1 LPEVGLEER
10 MKNKR
15 LEWTWVNA
23 VFSGIRVMWLF
34 LWVLIFTQKEIFH
47 SGISI
52 SFGVLLVWLFLS
64 YLIPQVFLIPINL
77 SLRNYYV
84 SEFLFTG
91 SLYVYLFLIV
101 GSDSSLLL
109 IPLISLG
116 LYFSNRFS
124 WWSIVS
130 LLLTI
135 PIIGLFLQSESLV
148 VLLTH
153 FLNNVIALGVG
164 YAFNRIVM
172 LLKENQEQKKVLEQ
186 YAQKV
191 ENLTLLEERNRMA
204 GELHDTIG
212 HTFTSVIVG
221 IDGIIANLKQ
231 ANTERALYKLQI
243 LRDLTRNGLDD
254 IRKNIHN
261 MADDQEIESF
271 IDRLTS
277 ITNEFAAHTGTS
289 IHFQSLGQERELH
302 YHAQHALMRCLQE
315 ALTNAKRHGN
325 AQTIDVRFEFENEAV
340 SLTVRDDGIG
350 TEKVHLGFGLNSMKQ
365 RLQSLNGDLSVASTS
380 GAGMEIICKIP
391 NRGEFI
397 YEQDK
402 IAHRG

>member
-1 LPEVGLEER
+1 MEEH

-15 LEWTWVNA
+15 LEWTWVDT

-34 LWVLIFTQKEIFH
+34 LWVLIFTHNEIFH
-47 SGISI
+47 SGLSI

-101 GSDSSLLL
+101 GSDSSILL

-116 LYFSNRFS
+116 LYFSNRLSWFS
-124 WWSIVS
+124 VSS
-130 LLLTI
+130 LLLII
-135 PIIGLFLQSESLV
+135 PIIGLFLQSGSLI

-153 FLNNVIALGVG
+153 VLNNVIALGVG
-164 YAFNRIVM
+164 YAFNRIVV
-172 LLKENQEQKKVLEQ
+172 LLKENQEQKLVMEQ

-191 ENLTLLEERNRMA
+191 ESLTLLEERNRMA

-231 ANTERALYKLQI
+231 ANTERALHKLQI
-243 LRDLTRNGLDD
+243 LRDLTRSGLDD
-254 IRKNIHN
+254 IRKNIHD

-277 ITNEFAAHTGTS
+277 LTNEFATHTGTS
-289 IHFQSLGQERELH
+289 ILFQILGQERELH
-302 YHAQHALMRCLQE
+302 YHAQHVLIRCLQE

-325 AQTIDVRFEFENEAV
+325 AQTIDVTFDFGNEAT

-350 TEKVHLGFGLNSMKQ
+350 TEQVHLGFGLNSMKQ
-365 RLQSLNGDLSVASTS
+365 RLQSLNGELHVSSKS
-380 GAGMEIICKIP
+380 GAGMELICKIP
-391 NRGEFI
+391 NRGEFK

-402 IAHRG
+402 VAHRG